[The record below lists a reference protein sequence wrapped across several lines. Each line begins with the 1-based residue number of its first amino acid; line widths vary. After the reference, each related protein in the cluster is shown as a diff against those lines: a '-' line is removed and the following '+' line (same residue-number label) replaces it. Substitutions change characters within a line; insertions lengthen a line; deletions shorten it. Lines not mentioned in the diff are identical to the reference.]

1 MVKLTEDN
9 SPNELKLKFPNA
21 EKFYKFEDDNKTI
34 GMASIN
40 NDEQNKFYIFIKEN
54 LRGRGYGKLLFSE
67 IMKELNSQNYIEVK
81 VNCNTNNIQMRKILD
96 SNGAIPIA
104 QMERTFKYKVPVK

>member
-9 SPNELKLKFPNA
+9 SQNELKFKFPKA
-21 EKFYKFEDDNKTI
+21 EKYYKFEENNKTI

-40 NDEQNKFYIFIKEN
+40 NDEQNKFYIYINEIY
-54 LRGRGYGKLLFSE
+54 RGKGYGKLLFSE
-67 IMKELNSQNYIEVK
+67 MMKELNSQNYNEVK
-81 VNCNTNNIQMRKILD
+81 VNCNANNIQMKKILD

-104 QMERTFKYKVPVK
+104 QTERTFKYIVSVK